1 MSAMSDENEISAGM
15 EKMDVGQ
22 AIIYKESYLCIHS
35 VLLTMFD
42 GYFIS

>member
-22 AIIYKESYLCIHS
+22 ATSPCHGEPNKQNVS
-35 VLLTMFD
+35 
-42 GYFIS
+42 